1 MVTLHPC
8 AICTSGLHCNVHLWM
23 VLILS
28 YDLHY
33 LVQHCVAIA
42 HIEGHH
48 PSTKNSSALFSNG
61 GSPLST
67 ALEWFLPLLSTA
79 QLPLNPFSLQNSQPV
94 APLPITHLSH
104 TLWQSW
110 GRRWW
115 WCWGSQGSQCS
126 GSVIEYLKQ
135 GHSSVGLPS
144 LILPIFGLISVSC
157 YCQHTNTKDMARQL
171 FLQWWTIF
179 TEPAAKKRKIGW
191 KRDIWMTACWPLW
204 QDHLSCNIKRYL
216 RPFVMQIICRRLT
229 FPSLVCSLLFT
240 FSLTKLLS
248 SAFLC
253 DCFIFSFSWI
263 DLV

>member
-48 PSTKNSSALFSNG
+48 PSTKNSSALFSNA
-61 GSPLST
+61 GSPPST

-79 QLPLNPFSLQNSQPV
+79 QLPPRSLFAAKFTTRRPSPHYT
-94 APLPITHLSH
+94 PISH
-104 TLWQSW
+104 SNALAIMRTTMMVML
-110 GRRWW
+110 RLTR
-115 WCWGSQGSQCS
+115 
-126 GSVIEYLKQ
+126 
-135 GHSSVGLPS
+135 
-144 LILPIFGLISVSC
+144 
-157 YCQHTNTKDMARQL
+157 

-179 TEPAAKKRKIGW
+179 TEPAAKKRNIGW

-204 QDHLSCNIKRYL
+204 QDHLRCNIKRDL